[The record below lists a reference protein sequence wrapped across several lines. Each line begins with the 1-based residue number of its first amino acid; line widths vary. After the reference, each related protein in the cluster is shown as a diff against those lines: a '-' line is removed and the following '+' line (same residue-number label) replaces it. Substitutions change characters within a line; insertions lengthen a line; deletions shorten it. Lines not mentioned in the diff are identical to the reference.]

1 MDMLHNNNERLI
13 RLRDIDK
20 RYHHA
25 GQELS
30 ILRGVSLEVA
40 RGESCA
46 ILGSS
51 GSGKSTLLNVLG
63 LLDRPSAGDYHLA
76 GQDVLR
82 ATPDQLAALRNRL
95 IGFVFQSF
103 NLLPRLSALDNVALP
118 LGYRGVPLGESRERA
133 RAVLEQ
139 VGLAQRSAH
148 RPADLS
154 GGQRQRVAIARALLA
169 APRLLLMDEP
179 LAALDLGR
187 KREILPYLQR
197 LHDELEIPVVYVTHS
212 PDEVARLADH
222 LVLFARGRVLA
233 SGALGEVLPRLDLPT
248 ALADRAGVV
257 VEAAVRRYDGHY
269 GLLELGFPGGQVQVP
284 HGLVPL
290 GSRMRLQVRA
300 RDVSLARS
308 RPVDSS
314 ITNILPATV
323 VEVGAG
329 DSPAHV
335 MVRLDAGGTP
345 LLARIT
351 RRSRDQL
358 GVAPGMQV
366 WAQIKAVALLA

>member
-1 MDMLHNNNERLI
+1 MSAPI
-13 RLRDIDK
+13 RARFQVGYPGFDLDVDLDLP
-20 RYHHA
+20 
-25 GQELS
+25 G
-30 ILRGVSLEVA
+30 RGVSALFGPSGCGKTTCLRAIAGLERRARGRLEVA
-40 RGESCA
+40 GEVWQDDAQGEFLPPHRRPIGYVFQEASLFDHLSVQGNLEYGQKRSGRRGR
-46 ILGSS
+46 
-51 GSGKSTLLNVLG
+51 GSGQRGGLAEVAE
-63 LLDRPSAGDYHLA
+63 LLDI
-76 GQDVLR
+76 
-82 ATPDQLAALRNRL
+82 TP
-95 IGFVFQSF
+95 
-103 NLLPRLSALDNVALP
+103 LL
-118 LGYRGVPLGESRERA
+118 SR
-133 RAVLEQ
+133 
-139 VGLAQRSAH
+139 
-148 RPADLS
+148 RPATLS
-154 GGQRQRVAIARALLA
+154 GGERQRVAIARALLA

>member
-148 RPADLS
+148 RPADMS
-154 GGQRQRVAIARALLA
+154 GGQRQRVAIARALVGEPSLILA
-169 APRLLLMDEP
+169 DEPTGNLDTATAEDIMALLL
-179 LAALDLGR
+179 ALNRDQGVTLV
-187 KREILPYLQR
+187 I
-197 LHDELEIPVVYVTHS
+197 VTHD
-212 PDEVARLADH
+212 PGIAERLDRQ
-222 LVLFARGRVLA
+222 VRVVQGRV
-233 SGALGEVLPRLDLPT
+233 S
-248 ALADRAGVV
+248 
-257 VEAAVRRYDGHY
+257 EA
-269 GLLELGFPGGQVQVP
+269 
-284 HGLVPL
+284 
-290 GSRMRLQVRA
+290 
-300 RDVSLARS
+300 
-308 RPVDSS
+308 
-314 ITNILPATV
+314 LPA
-323 VEVGAG
+323 
-329 DSPAHV
+329 
-335 MVRLDAGGTP
+335 
-345 LLARIT
+345 
-351 RRSRDQL
+351 
-358 GVAPGMQV
+358 
-366 WAQIKAVALLA
+366 